1 MITVLFVDDEP
12 ALLDIA
18 RFFLEKRGDIEVS
31 TSVSAA
37 GALNALNERKFD
49 VIVSD
54 YEMPGMNGIDLLK
67 QLGDHARGIPF
78 IVFTGQSREEVAIE
92 ALNQGAKFY
101 LQKGGDPKSQFAELE
116 NMIRHLVKLARAE
129 DAVRKSEEKFHDLLD
144 NANDLIQSVSPEG
157 QFVYVNKTWLSTLG
171 YDRSSLPGLSLS
183 RLIKPENQ
191 KHFQTIFRRV
201 LSGEDVGVIITSF
214 VKSDGREVK
223 VEGKMNCR
231 FADGRPLYTRGVFR
245 DVTEQD
251 RTAEALRQSED
262 QFKGLYSMMRLMCD
276 NVPDLIWAKDKE
288 KRYIF
293 ANKAVCETILSASD
307 TNEPIGKTDMFFAAR
322 EHEKHPDE
330 PEWHTFGEICSD
342 SDNVALNTKKAE
354 RFIEFGNVKGKF
366 LYLDVYKAP
375 FLDESGTIIGTVGC
389 ARDITKEHAVE
400 KALHESEALFHS
412 LVDNMLNPTFIL
424 DWDGTILF
432 RNKAAA
438 QFAGL
443 ISQDECINQRV
454 LDFVHPDYVTLIKN
468 DLSLMKDD
476 KGGFLSEYLVK
487 NSSGEQRWVEG
498 LGTKIDFMER
508 SAVILTLRDVTDRK
522 FAREALIQVNKNNN
536 KMNLLNS
543 ITRHDLLNQLSVLQG
558 CLELAMNHE
567 TNPVTRE
574 YLKRGNNACE
584 TIRRQIDFSRDYQN
598 IGVLSP
604 QWQNVHEVI
613 GHAAE
618 SCDLGTVTLVI
629 NSNDVS
635 VYADPLLEK
644 VFYNIIDNSLKH
656 AGAFTE
662 IRFFTEDVNNGLRIV
677 YTDDGIGILDA
688 EKELVFKHRFGRHT
702 GYGLY
707 LAREILSITGLSLKE
722 TGISGEGAR
731 FEIFVPHGLY
741 RHRDEG
747 EKAPGT
753 YSPEKSDN
761 TPGTQ
766 ET

>member
-1 MITVLFVDDEP
+1 
-12 ALLDIA
+12 
-18 RFFLEKRGDIEVS
+18 
-31 TSVSAA
+31 
-37 GALNALNERKFD
+37 
-49 VIVSD
+49 
-54 YEMPGMNGIDLLK
+54 
-67 QLGDHARGIPF
+67 
-78 IVFTGQSREEVAIE
+78 
-92 ALNQGAKFY
+92 
-101 LQKGGDPKSQFAELE
+101 
-116 NMIRHLVKLARAE
+116 
-129 DAVRKSEEKFHDLLD
+129 
-144 NANDLIQSVSPEG
+144 
-157 QFVYVNKTWLSTLG
+157 
-171 YDRSSLPGLSLS
+171 
-183 RLIKPENQ
+183 
-191 KHFQTIFRRV
+191 
-201 LSGEDVGVIITSF
+201 
-214 VKSDGREVK
+214 
-223 VEGKMNCR
+223 
-231 FADGRPLYTRGVFR
+231 
-245 DVTEQD
+245 
-251 RTAEALRQSED
+251 
-262 QFKGLYSMMRLMCD
+262 
-276 NVPDLIWAKDKE
+276 
-288 KRYIF
+288 
-293 ANKAVCETILSASD
+293 
-307 TNEPIGKTDMFFAAR
+307 
-322 EHEKHPDE
+322 
-330 PEWHTFGEICSD
+330 
-342 SDNVALNTKKAE
+342 
-354 RFIEFGNVKGKF
+354 
-366 LYLDVYKAP
+366 
-375 FLDESGTIIGTVGC
+375 
-389 ARDITKEHAVE
+389 
-400 KALHESEALFHS
+400 
-412 LVDNMLNPTFIL
+412 
-424 DWDGTILF
+424 
-432 RNKAAA
+432 
-438 QFAGL
+438 
-443 ISQDECINQRV
+443 
-454 LDFVHPDYVTLIKN
+454 
-468 DLSLMKDD
+468 MKDD

-574 YLKRGNNACE
+574 YLNRGNNACE

-761 TPGTQ
+761 TPETHSPEKSDNTPGTQ